1 MDYVLKVLFN
11 ASIAYIFLFIISKLL
26 GKKQIAELNFIDYVT
41 GISIGSIASEM
52 ATNLDRP
59 FYLYLISMSIFFF
72 FDIFVTLLSRKTN
85 TLKSFLRGN
94 PIILINSGKINFK
107 NLKRSKID
115 FYSLLGLAREKGFFS
130 LDEIEFAIFETNGQL
145 SILPKDEKRQL
156 VREDFNNISSKKQD
170 LTYYLVVD
178 GQISKY
184 ALNETGKTK
193 KWVLSKIKEKNLTL
207 NQILLATLNED
218 NETLTF
224 NLKNE
229 Q

>member
-1 MDYVLKVLFN
+1 MDNILKVLFN

-59 FYLYLISMSIFFF
+59 FYLYLISMTIFFL

-85 TLKSFLRGN
+85 HLKSFLRGD
-94 PIILINSGKINFK
+94 PIVLINSGKINFK

-115 FYSLLGLAREKGFFS
+115 FYTLLGLAREKGFFN

-156 VREDFNNISSKKQD
+156 IREDFNNVKPKKQD

-193 KWVLSKIKEKNLTL
+193 KWVLTKINEQNLNL
-207 NQILLATLNED
+207 NQIIFATLNED
-218 NETLTF
+218 NESLTF
-224 NLKNE
+224 NLKTD